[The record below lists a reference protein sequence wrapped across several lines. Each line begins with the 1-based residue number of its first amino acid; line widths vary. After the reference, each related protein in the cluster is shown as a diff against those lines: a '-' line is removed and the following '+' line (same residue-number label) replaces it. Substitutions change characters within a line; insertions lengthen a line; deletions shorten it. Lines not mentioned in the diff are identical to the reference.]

1 MFVMLFVH
9 CNLGEELKSE
19 LDCGVP
25 LPWIEACSYCCT
37 SSCLWIFVEIEL
49 NDSGEKNPNTCF
61 LPHRCSAV
69 KTFFL
74 TLIKTFFF
82 TP

>member
-9 CNLGEELKSE
+9 CNLGEKFKSE

-25 LPWIEACSYCCT
+25 LPRMEACSYCCT

-49 NDSGEKNPNTCF
+49 NDSGGK
-61 LPHRCSAV
+61 
-69 KTFFL
+69 KTPKPVFCHIGVVL
-74 TLIKTFFF
+74 
-82 TP
+82 